1 MSPHIACVWDIS
13 TGISAHLFNCSL
25 AWGWR
30 NRRDNYKHGLCTKMI
45 VCHVSPVFPAVTRRI
60 FCCCWQYMYATCY
73 INHLVSWHQITIKC
87 VIAGEIK
94 HNIAQLN
101 TETAGISHF
110 WNSLKWC
117 ASPTPAAP
125 SLPICLPL
133 PTPGSG
139 SQVEIYQGH
148 TRIALQYSYH
158 FNDRHCWEGKIAT
171 GRGRTSLGGGYP
183 AVQSA
188 DEFEYT
194 DVKTIFM
201 GTITAWNSKPGMLGG

>member
-1 MSPHIACVWDIS
+1 MSPPS
-13 TGISAHLFNCSL
+13 SQQSL
-25 AWGWR
+25 GEF
-30 NRRDNYKHGLCTKMI
+30 C
-45 VCHVSPVFPAVTRRI
+45 
-60 FCCCWQYMYATCY
+60 CCCWQYMYATCY

-110 WNSLKWC
+110 WNFLKWC

-139 SQVEIYQGH
+139 SQVEIYQAH
-148 TRIALQYSYH
+148 TRTALQYSYH
-158 FNDRHCWEGKIAT
+158 FNDGHCWEGKIAT
-171 GRGRTSLGGGYP
+171 GRGRTSLVGGYP

-188 DEFEYT
+188 AKFECT
-194 DVKTIFM
+194 DVKIIFM
-201 GTITAWNSKPGMLGG
+201 GTITAWNSKPGTLGGIVLSSFTFKGIKDWNRLQSDVRTTINYNTFRKHLRTATAG